1 MSPSNPF
8 LQGSGNPAKKDAKR
22 SNPSIQGSRN
32 PEKKKKKKRMQRDC
46 KSQRQC
52 RTPRKQ
58 GLLATTE
65 LLFM

>member
-32 PEKKKKKKRMQRDC
+32 PEKKKKKKGWKKIVRARGKVGHQEN
-46 KSQRQC
+46 K
-52 RTPRKQ
+52 
-58 GLLATTE
+58 A
-65 LLFM
+65 F